1 MKKTLIR
8 NYSMLLGLTAMLG
21 FSSCLKDSNYVDF
34 AGVGTT
40 VEIPMSGVSNFSK
53 GSLTES
59 TDAIVKQFAVN
70 VASPKPLSSDL
81 TVTIAV
87 DPAALTAYNASQ
99 TAVAFEPFPAGSYV
113 IDKTSIVVPA
123 NTRTQVVKVTFDK
136 TKLDPAKSY
145 LLAISITDAGG
156 QTINGNYHTK
166 YYSIIGN
173 DFAGLYDW
181 HYERRNNAD
190 GSGAPAGGSFDDEVI
205 VYPVTPRIFEVT
217 SGYYLATERYQ
228 VTFTKPDALHYKNFT
243 LKFNPDDL
251 ANVFTAN
258 GITVTQQ
265 PVIFVPGYDA
275 TKSYT
280 FAEALGLLTFQYVVQ
295 NSSGFRYSI
304 DKYTHK

>member
-1 MKKTLIR
+1 MKNTLIR
-8 NYSMLLGLTAMLG
+8 NFSMLLGLTAMLG
-21 FSSCLKDSNYVDF
+21 FSSCVKDSNYVDF
-34 AGVGTT
+34 AAVGTT
-40 VEIPMSGVSNFSK
+40 IDIPLGGVSNFSK

-59 TDAIVKQFAVN
+59 TDEIVKQFAVN
-70 VASPKPLSSDL
+70 VSSPKPLSTDL

-87 DPAALTAYNASQ
+87 DEAARTAYNTAQ
-99 TAVAFEPFPAGSYV
+99 TAVAFEAFPAGSYT
-113 IDKTSIVVPA
+113 IDKTSAVVPA
-123 NTRTQVVKVTFDK
+123 GTRTDIVTVKFDK

-145 LLAISITDAGG
+145 LLAISITDAQG
-156 QTINGNYHTK
+156 QTINANYHTK

-181 HYERRNNAD
+181 HYERRNNSD

-205 VYPVTPRIFEVT
+205 IFPVTPRIFEVT
-217 SGYYLATERYQ
+217 SGYYTATARYQ
-228 VTFTKPDALHYKNFT
+228 VTFEKPDAAHYKNFT

-251 ANVFTAN
+251 ANIFTVN

-280 FAEALGLLTFQYVVQ
+280 FAEALDLLTFQYVVQ
-295 NSSGFRYSI
+295 NSSGYRYSI